1 MGIYTCD
8 ECNGTGTHELLT
20 ERGEEHVRCGRC
32 DGAGE
37 IDGCDEC
44 RGTGY
49 LEDYRE
55 ALGLSMVTCY
65 V

>member
-1 MGIYTCD
+1 MPAND
-8 ECNGTGTHELLT
+8 
-20 ERGEEHVRCGRC
+20 R
-32 DGAGE
+32 AGE